1 MYMRVK
7 NGWWRNWRILS
18 HSCEQSD
25 EGEKINIFSIGVALV
40 RLRFHLF
47 CMEGEATQAYE
58 LYGNSS
64 EQLKGK
70 HLEDCR

>member
-1 MYMRVK
+1 MDGGGIGGYSVIAVNKVMRK
-7 NGWWRNWRILS
+7 
-18 HSCEQSD
+18 
-25 EGEKINIFSIGVALV
+25 KIKIFSIGVALV
-40 RLRFHLF
+40 RLHFHLF